1 MRIPARIAA
10 VLLLST
16 AAVAAAATTRDAK
29 DPRPPRLAA
38 MTVTGHDDT
47 DDETKMHGA
56 EADTTEGTWTLS
68 PNGRGGL
75 QVNLHFGPTQQWGRP
90 VDRADLVGLTDAQM
104 GAAASTP
111 VSFRME
117 REAGVFEMEGAF
129 REGRGA
135 GHFRFRPDRGFA
147 STLRSLGV
155 EGAGEITDRELMILA
170 LADASSAAVREY
182 RALGLAPLDVEGV
195 IQLSIHQVTPEYVR
209 EMRSLGLTGGNT
221 VDDVVQLRIHRVST
235 EYVRELASLGYRDLS
250 RDQLLEMGIHGVDAE
265 HVRAIQELG
274 FRTPTPRQLVD
285 TRIHRVTPE
294 YVRSMR
300 EAGFRDLSPEA
311 LVDMRIHRV
320 TPEFIQGLAEAGYR
334 DLTRDQ
340 LMQMG
345 IHGVTPA
352 FIREVREAGFRD
364 LSPEA
369 LVRMKIHGIGA
380 EYGRPGRRRAG
391 A

>member
-10 VLLLST
+10 VLLLTT
-16 AAVAAAATTRDAK
+16 AAVAAAATTKDAK
-29 DPRPPRLAA
+29 DPKPSRLAT
-38 MTVTGHDDT
+38 MTVTGHGQ
-47 DDETKMHGA
+47 KHGEKKVHAA

-68 PNGRGGL
+68 PSGRGGL
-75 QVNLHFGPTQQWGRP
+75 QMNLHFGPAQQWGRSI
-90 VDRADLVGLTDAQM
+90 DRADLVGLTDAQM
-104 GAAASTP
+104 DATVSTP
-111 VSFRME
+111 VSFRIQ

-135 GHFRFRPDRGFA
+135 GHFRFQPDRGFA

-155 EGAGEITDRELMILA
+155 EGTDEITDRELMILA
-170 LADASSAAVREY
+170 LGDASSAAVREY

-209 EMRSLGLTGGNT
+209 EMRALGLTGAST

-235 EYVRELASLGYRDLS
+235 DYVRELASLGYRDLS

-265 HVRAIQELG
+265 HVRAIQGLG
-274 FRTPTPRQLVD
+274 FETPTPRQLVD
-285 TRIHRVTPE
+285 TRIHGVTPE

-320 TPEFIQGLAEAGYR
+320 TPEFIRALADAGYR
-334 DLTRDQ
+334 ELSRDQ

-345 IHGVTPA
+345 IHGVTPG

-369 LVRMKIHGIGA
+369 LVQMKIHGIGA
-380 EYGRPGRRRAG
+380 EYGRAGRRRTG